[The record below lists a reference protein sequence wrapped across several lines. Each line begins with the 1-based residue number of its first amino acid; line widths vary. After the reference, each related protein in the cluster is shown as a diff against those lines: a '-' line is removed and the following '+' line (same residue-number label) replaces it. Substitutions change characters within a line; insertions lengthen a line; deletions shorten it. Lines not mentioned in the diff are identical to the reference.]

1 MKIFFIFLVSCV
13 TAALLAYFEIYVETD
28 IISTLFNTIG
38 IVFSIG
44 MGLIVTFSITGVEN
58 EDYILSIRKNIKKIR
73 QRFITLFSICTIL
86 FICKDNIFQKIT
98 YGDVNFSNIALNF
111 ILSFFIFSIF
121 YFIVNFIRLQ
131 NLNNDIFDRILQEK
145 KQKR

>member
-13 TAALLAYFEIYVETD
+13 VAALLAYFEISVETN

-44 MGLIVTFSITGVEN
+44 MGLIVTFSINGVEN
-58 EDYILSIRKNIKKIR
+58 EDYILTIRKNIKKIR
-73 QRFITLFSICTIL
+73 QRFIILFSICTIL

-98 YGDVNFSNIALNF
+98 YSGVNFSNIA
-111 ILSFFIFSIF
+111 SI
-121 YFIVNFIRLQ
+121 V
-131 NLNNDIFDRILQEK
+131 
-145 KQKR
+145 

>member
-13 TAALLAYFEIYVETD
+13 AAALLAYFEISVETN

-44 MGLIVTFSITGVEN
+44 MGLIVTFSINGVEN
-58 EDYILSIRKNIKKIR
+58 EDYILAIRKNIKKIR

-86 FICKDNIFQKIT
+86 FICKDSIFQKIT
-98 YGDVNFSNIALNF
+98 YSGVNFSNIALNF

-121 YFIVNFIRLQ
+121 YFIVNFILLQ